1 MTERATGR
9 HRAPARAT
17 TPLTSF
23 GTSLTSSVSDH
34 VTGISRG
41 GAILAVS
48 SGLVATMGLPAG
60 AVTRETPTADVISL
74 TAPIADVVSDPL
86 QGAVP
91 LSLTSGDPLTAPDS
105 ATLTFDRSSLSV
117 VPKPK
122 PKPAAPASRSA
133 TRTSLT
139 RSATGG
145 SAASRSTGGVTRST
159 GSVSG
164 GSGGSARGSSVIAVA
179 SRYLGVAY
187 RYGGT
192 TPSGFDC
199 SGYTQYVYA
208 QLGITIPRTADQ
220 QYDAAT
226 RIPSSQ
232 ARPGDLVFFLG
243 SGGAYHVG
251 IYAGNGMVYDA
262 GKPGQ
267 TVTKRAIWSADIAFG
282 RF

>member
-9 HRAPARAT
+9 HRAPVRAT

-34 VTGISRG
+34 VTGISRS

-60 AVTRETPTADVISL
+60 AVARGTPNADVIPL
-74 TAPIADVVSDPL
+74 TAPLSDVASDPTR
-86 QGAVP
+86 GAVP
-91 LSLTSGDPLTAPDS
+91 LALTSGDPVTAPAS
-105 ATLTFDRSSLSV
+105 ATLTFDRSALTV
-117 VPKPK
+117 APKPK
-122 PKPAAPASRSA
+122 PRPKPAAPVSRSA
-133 TRTSLT
+133 TRTSLDRSTAGTST
-139 RSATGG
+139 RSVTGG
-145 SAASRSTGGVTRST
+145 SSA
-159 GSVSG
+159 
-164 GSGGSARGSSVIAVA
+164 SARGSSVIAVA
-179 SRYLGVAY
+179 SRYIGVPY

-208 QLGITIPRTADQ
+208 QLGVTIPRTADQ

-226 RIPSSQ
+226 RVPSSQ

-243 SGGAYHVG
+243 SGGAYHVAVF
-251 IYAGNGMVYDA
+251 AGDGMIYDA
-262 GKPGQ
+262 GKPGR
-267 TVTKRAIWSADIAFG
+267 TVTKREIWSADIAFG